1 MKNPEFKVNS
11 KDALYLALIWKA
23 PELLILAF
31 VGLGMTFI
39 TTLFFSQ
46 TPFFNAEVRRFEE
59 IKGSCVRRLD
69 ANDSYITSD
78 RAHEVCRGVA
88 DRYMN

>member
-1 MKNPEFKVNS
+1 MNNNPPPFNS

-31 VGLGMTFI
+31 AGLGMTFI
-39 TTLFFSQ
+39 TILFFSQ
-46 TPFFNAEVRRFEE
+46 TRFFNAEVRRFEE
-59 IKGSCVRRLD
+59 IKGSCVRRLEAGD
-69 ANDSYITSD
+69 KYITSD